1 MAGIPDDYNT
11 VPERIAEFRT
21 KHPEGSL
28 QPVNPAEPFQVVT
41 IGNLTFIAYAA
52 AAYRTPDD
60 PRPGIGVAYEP
71 FPGPT
76 AFTRNSELQ
85 NAETSAWG
93 RAIVAAGAADAKKG
107 VATAEDIAV
116 RLAERDPA
124 HQLKAPRPTR
134 QKPKPATTDGPSP
147 EQTRHA
153 MALFGELGITDRDNR
168 LYVTSQIVGR
178 DVDSWKAVTAAEAR
192 TVIDQLRK
200 RTDAHGVGPVDHLDD
215 ESEPAVDSLWDP
227 EP

>member
-28 QPVNPAEPFQVVT
+28 QPANPAEPFQVVT
-41 IGNLTFIAYAA
+41 IGNATFIAYAA

-93 RAIVAAGAADAKKG
+93 RAIVAALAGDAKKG
-107 VATAEDIAV
+107 VSTSEEIAARRAEQDPSQ
-116 RLAERDPA
+116 RLQAPPRAKAKAKAKASPRQAAPSPDDYMPPGDD
-124 HQLKAPRPTR
+124 APRR
-134 QKPKPATTDGPSP
+134 VGPS
-147 EQTRHA
+147 EHQTKHV
-153 MALFGELGITDRDNR
+153 MALFGELGYGKEDRAAR
-168 LYVTSQIVGR
+168 LARTSAIVGR
-178 DVDSWKAVTAAEAR
+178 EVGSWSDVT
-192 TVIDQLRK
+192 
-200 RTDAHGVGPVDHLDD
+200 DD
-215 ESEPAVDSLWDP
+215 EADQVVDALRM
-227 EP
+227 ELGR